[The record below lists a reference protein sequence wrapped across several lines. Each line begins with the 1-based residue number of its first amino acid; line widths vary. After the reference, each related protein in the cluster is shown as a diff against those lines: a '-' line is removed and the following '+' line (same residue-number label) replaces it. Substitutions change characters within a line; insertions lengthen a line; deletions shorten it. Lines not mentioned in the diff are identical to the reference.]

1 MNPWKISTFVLGL
14 AVVGLLGLSATNS
27 GGESLQ
33 GSFGS
38 GGGSAH
44 GDIMTAVTEVHDELG
59 YSSWTLEGLAED
71 DYRNYASTIDFMA
84 EHIGT
89 STWTLDTLAE
99 QMYDVCN

>member
-38 GGGSAH
+38 GTGSAH

-59 YSSWTLEGLAED
+59 YSSWTLEALAEK
-71 DYRNYASTIDFMA
+71 DYDTIEATVGYMVD
-84 EHIGT
+84 HIGT